1 MDSAT
6 WQNTKPFMPKFTC
19 GKVIKV
25 YDGDTCT
32 VAACISN
39 LDRTIYRFNIRI
51 LGIDCPEIKSSDP
64 IEKAQAVQARD
75 QLHELIFNK
84 TVKVNIVGNDKYGGR
99 ILGEIWTEDGISI
112 SKYMIDN
119 KLAVAYDGGT
129 KKAFSSR

>member
-1 MDSAT
+1 
-6 WQNTKPFMPKFTC
+6 MPTFTC

-129 KKAFSSR
+129 KQAFSSR